1 MSIYVQLSAS
11 CTVLF
16 WSIIPCTG
24 GSRPACRPREFPPV
38 SIYCSTLSTC
48 TCRGVLGYHRL
59 YWRIKPT
66 LLSKSISSC
75 EWCIYLLL
83 NTIVEQFLGIT
94 GGTGGSRPSWCQRAF
109 PVFTAQHH
117 CTGTVV
123 EQFLGVIGGIGG
135 SRPSRCPRAFLPVS
149 IYCSVVFCSCPW
161 ATQVML
167 EDQAHLVH
175 ENLSCL

>member
-1 MSIYVQLSAS
+1 M
-11 CTVLF
+11 LF

-75 EWCIYLLL
+75 DWCIYLLL
-83 NTIVEQFLGIT
+83 NTIVEQFSGIT

-135 SRPSRCPRAFLPVS
+135 SRPSWCPRAFLPVS
-149 IYCSVVFCSCPW
+149 IYCSVVFCSCQW

-175 ENLSCL
+175 ENLSCP